1 LKITAERAFWL
12 LDYYRRHGKVLV
24 FGGRILGE
32 DAGCEA
38 QISYVW
44 PETHSIGM
52 KLLSEDRKQSW
63 DRIAPL
69 ARAEFH
75 LFQLGDD
82 EFEAFG
88 NTQFHSVLMLVFQDG
103 TTMFLA
109 EQAPT
114 IIVKQ

>member
-12 LDYYRRHGKVLV
+12 LDYYRRHRKLLI

-32 DAGCEA
+32 DGACEA

-63 DRIAPL
+63 DRIVPL
-69 ARAEFH
+69 HRAEFH
-75 LFQLGDD
+75 LSQLGDD
-82 EFEAFG
+82 EFESLG
-88 NTQFHSVLMLVFQDG
+88 NAQFHSVLMLVFRDG

-109 EQAPT
+109 EQAPSV
-114 IIVKQ
+114 IMEQ